1 MRLYA
6 ILKTDRRPFYVS
18 SSAKVR
24 SELPPSFYLT
34 CPYNHINLYLP
45 RYIFAETSESNT
57 ATGGALAG
65 GLVGLLA
72 GGIGAIVGAIAG
84 AALGTG
90 RERQDTHSVER
101 FNNST

>member
-6 ILKTDRRPFYVS
+6 KCKTDKLPFYIAS
-18 SSAKVR
+18 RARVR
-24 SELPPSFYLT
+24 SELPASFYLT

-45 RYIFAETSESNT
+45 TDIFAEASQSNT

-65 GLVGLLA
+65 GLIGLLA

-84 AALGTG
+84 AALGTES
-90 RERQDTHSVER
+90 ERQDIHSVER